1 MLSDDPLWYKD
12 AIIYELHVRAFHD
25 SVGDGVGDFRGLAQ
39 KLDYLQDLGV
49 TVIWLLPFYPS
60 PLKDDGYDIA
70 EYTSIN
76 PAYGSL
82 ADFQELLAA
91 AHERGI
97 RVITELVLNH
107 TSDQHAWFQRAR
119 LSPPGSPERDF
130 YVWSDTPD
138 KYRDARIIF
147 KDFEPSNW
155 TWDPVAKAYYWHRFY
170 SHQPDLN
177 FDNPAVWE
185 AIFPVVDFWLAM
197 GVDGMRLDAVP
208 YLYER
213 EGTGC
218 ENLPE
223 THEFLKALRRHID
236 EKFPNRMLLSEA
248 NQWPEDAVAYFGAGD
263 ETHMAFHFPLMPR
276 MFMSIHMED
285 RFPII
290 DILDQTPTIPD
301 NCQWCQ
307 FLRNHDE
314 LTLEMVTDEERD
326 YMYRAYAGE
335 QRARINLG
343 IRRRLAPLLGNNR
356 RRIEL
361 MNGLLC
367 SLPGTPVIYY
377 GDEIGMGDNIYL
389 GDRNG
394 VRTPMQWSSDRNAGF
409 SRANP
414 QKLYLPITIDPEYH
428 YEAVNV
434 EAQQNNPNSLL
445 WWMKRLIALRK
456 RYQAF
461 GRGTLEFL
469 HPQNRKILA
478 FIRRYHNEQI
488 LVVANLS
495 RFVQHAELD
504 LSAARGSTPVEL
516 FGRAVFPVIGQTPYP
531 LTLGPHA
538 FYWFELEP
546 STEHTTSAAGAAPTE
561 PALVEVPVTK
571 LGFLHSQAREQV
583 EPAVQRYFQT
593 AGWVGAADRI
603 KGVRFSDLARLPS
616 SQTPIFLS
624 LLDVDY
630 VDGTS
635 RVYCLPAAVLPEERI
650 QQLRQQ
656 YPLLKA
662 VLRLSGNIDG
672 VVVDGINASEC
683 AEQLVRLI
691 AGQPV
696 MTARGAEY
704 AGRLFGPIDWEAPK
718 DGAPV
723 QTTVVSDHTTSSAV
737 AFADRLL
744 LRVLRHVEPG
754 IHPQIEIGHYLTQ
767 HKGFEHVAPLVGCLE
782 YRRRGADPTAVAVLH
797 RYVPHEGTAWQY
809 TLDELS
815 VFFERI
821 LSLPAEQRQPPPLTK
836 TPSGLADGEVPPI
849 LQELI
854 GRYFDAAKLLGQRT
868 AELHLALGAESYDP
882 AFAPEPMT
890 TLYQRSLYQSMRN
903 TQQRTLHDLA
913 LSLGQL
919 PDDVQDLARQ
929 VLAKG
934 DDMLRR
940 FQTLMTHRVGGR
952 RIRCHGNL
960 GLGELLFTG
969 KDYIIIDFEGEP
981 GRSLGERRVKRSAL
995 GDVATM
1001 VRSFHHAAIGALLGE
1016 SSHRGRAPGLIRPE
1030 DVAVLDPWA
1039 NLWNLWISTAFI
1051 RSYQEHTNGAAFLP
1065 AARDEFESLLGHF
1078 LLERALRELSY
1089 ELEDR
1094 PAWAVISLR
1103 GILQLLDDSTPQ
1115 P

>member
-1 MLSDDPLWYKD
+1 MLADDPLWYKD
-12 AIIYELHVRAFHD
+12 AIIYEVHVRAFHD
-25 SVGDGVGDFRGLAQ
+25 SVGDGVGDFRGLTQ

-49 TVIWLLPFYPS
+49 TAIWLLPFYPS
-60 PLKDDGYDIA
+60 PLRDDGYDIA

-76 PAYGSL
+76 PAYGTL
-82 ADFQELLAA
+82 ADLQELLAA
-91 AHERGI
+91 AHERGL

-119 LSPPGSPERDF
+119 LAPPGSPERDF

-155 TWDPVAKAYYWHRFY
+155 SWDAVAKQYYWHRFY
-170 SHQPDLN
+170 AHQPDLN
-177 FDNPAVWE
+177 FDNPAVWQ
-185 AIFPVVDFWLAM
+185 AIFPVVDFWLRM

-223 THEFLKALRRHID
+223 THDFLKALRRHID
-236 EKFPNRMLLSEA
+236 TNFPNRMLLSEA
-248 NQWPEDAVAYFGAGD
+248 NQWPEDAVAYFGEGD

-290 DILDQTPTIPD
+290 DILAQTPTIPD

-335 QRARINLG
+335 HRARINLG

-361 MNGLLC
+361 MNGLLF

-428 YEAVNV
+428 FEAVNV

-456 RYQAF
+456 RYRAF

-469 HPQNRKILA
+469 HPANRKILA
-478 FIRRYHNEQI
+478 FVRKFNDEQI

-495 RFVQHAELD
+495 RFVQHVELD
-504 LSAARGSTPVEL
+504 LATAKGCVPIEL
-516 FGRAVFPVIGQTPYP
+516 FGRTAFPTIGQSPYS

-546 STEHTTSAAGAAPTE
+546 SAQHPAQHDGSTTE
-561 PALVEVPVTK
+561 PPLIQVPVTK
-571 LGFLHSQAREQV
+571 LGFLHSQARDSI
-583 EPAVQRYFQT
+583 EPVVQEYFH
-593 AGWVGAADRI
+593 AAHWVGAGDEIKSARFADL
-603 KGVRFSDLARLPS
+603 VRLPETS
-616 SQTPIFLS
+616 APMFLS

-635 RVYCLPAAVLPEERI
+635 RHYFLPSAVLSDDRV
-650 QQLRQQ
+650 QQLRQHDAHLQ
-656 YPLLKA
+656 PI
-662 VLRLSGNIDG
+662 LRLTGSMDG
-672 VVVDGINASEC
+672 VVVDGVHAPEC
-683 AEQLVRLI
+683 VQEIVRLI
-691 AGQPV
+691 TSMSLPTPRGGDLVGTMYGQ
-696 MTARGAEY
+696 
-704 AGRLFGPIDWEAPK
+704 IDWAPSA
-718 DGAPV
+718 DGTHLPAPV
-723 QTTVVSDHTTSSAV
+723 VSEDTTSAGMTV
-737 AFADRLL
+737 GDKLF
-744 LRVLRHVEPG
+744 LRVLRHVQPG
-754 IHPQIEIGHYLTQ
+754 IHPQVEIGRYLTHRQ
-767 HKGFEHVAPLVGCLE
+767 GFEHVAALVGSLE
-782 YRRRGADPTAVAVLH
+782 YRRRGEEPTTLAILH
-797 RYVPHEGTAWQY
+797 RYVANEGTAWQY

-815 VFFERI
+815 GFFERI
-821 LSLPAEQRQPPPLTK
+821 LALPAEYREPPTTTHTLG
-836 TPSGLADGEVPPI
+836 GLAVGDMPPM
-849 LQELI
+849 LNELI
-854 GRYFDAAKLLGQRT
+854 GRYLDSAKLLGQRT
-868 AELHLALGAESYDP
+868 AELHLALGGETYDP
-882 AFAPEPMT
+882 AFAPESMT

-913 LSLGQL
+913 LCLPSL
-919 PDDVQDLARQ
+919 PEEVHHEARQ
-929 VLAKG
+929 VLAQS
-934 DDMLRR
+934 DEMLRR
-940 FQTLMTHRVGGR
+940 FQTLFTRRLGGL

-969 KDYIIIDFEGEP
+969 RDFVIIDFEGEV
-981 GRSLGERRVKRSAL
+981 GRALGERRVKRSPL
-995 GDVATM
+995 GDVASM
-1001 VRSFHHAAIGALLGE
+1001 LRSFHHAALGALFDA
-1016 SSHRGRAPGLIRPE
+1016 SSHRGRAPGMIRPE
-1030 DVAVLDPWA
+1030 DVAGLQPWVD
-1039 NLWNLWISTAFI
+1039 LWNVWISTVFV
-1051 RSYQEHTNGAAFLP
+1051 RSYQQHAAGANFLP
-1065 AARDEFESLLGHF
+1065 QSPEEFEMLLAHY
-1078 LLERALRELSY
+1078 LLERALRELGY

-1094 PAWAVISLR
+1094 PAWAVISIR
-1103 GILQLLDDSTPQ
+1103 GILQLLEHTTPHQ
-1115 P
+1115 